1 MIVYDAN
8 TAQCVVYSFKDGL
21 LSKLAHDL
29 KHRVT
34 RFSLRVDERTRAI
47 EAEID
52 AQSLRVECVMKEG
65 VETENGL
72 SDDDKRK
79 IEGQIIDDVLNA
91 RKHPLIK
98 FASTAVLERPD
109 ALEIQGVLELN
120 DHRRPVSTLARRVNG
135 HYVAQLTIHQPE
147 FAITPFS
154 AMMGT
159 LKIKPEVLVRIH
171 VPAH

>member
-1 MIVYDAN
+1 MIEYDA
-8 TAQCVVYSFKDGL
+8 TSAQCVVYSFKEGL

-52 AQSLRVECVMKEG
+52 ARSLRVECVMKEG
-65 VETENGL
+65 VESDNGL
-72 SDDDKRK
+72 SDDDKKK

-98 FASTAVLERPD
+98 FRSTAVLERPD

-135 HYVAQLTIHQPE
+135 HYVAQLTINQPE
-147 FAITPFS
+147 YAIAPFS

-159 LKIKPEVLVRIH
+159 LKIKPEVVVKIH
-171 VPAH
+171 VPAY